1 MTYCRNLF
9 NYQRRKSSPVNIA
22 QVPLGGSYPVRI
34 QSMTNCSTLDT
45 VCCVEQIKKIVA
57 AGADYVRLTAQGT
70 KEAENLGNIRRVIRK
85 QGVEVPLIA
94 DIHFNPKAA
103 EMAASQVEKVRIN
116 PGNFADPLHIE
127 LPEGGVSD
135 LGGVSIP
142 ELEKQK
148 IRERLLPLLA
158 ICKKRG
164 TALRIGV
171 NHGSLSSRMM
181 LRYGDSPRGMVES
194 CMEYLRIC
202 VEEDFSQVVISI
214 KSSNT
219 LAMIYTVR
227 LLVKTMEA
235 EGMNFPLHLGVT
247 EAGDGEDGRIKSAV
261 GIGSLLL
268 DGIGDTVRVSLSE
281 DPEVEI
287 PVARKLVEYV
297 EERKGHAL
305 INAKAFEGFDPYSY
319 KRRESKKAG
328 IIGKEQVPVVIQD
341 HSQGLTTDY
350 SFADPMPDFIYLG
363 AKTPEAPR
371 KDNIPQICDYRVY
384 REQTQCYPLFEVAQI
399 EELSGC
405 KAALRFLRVCHT
417 DLNEGLLQQ
426 LEKEQNLVLWLYSSH
441 LNAAA
446 EMRAAFHTLLNLGS
460 YLPVVVA
467 AAYSTEDV
475 ENLQVQA
482 ATDFGFLLAD
492 GFGDGVCISA
502 GGLQAECLSLMF
514 GILQATRS
522 RISKTEYIS
531 CPGCGRTLFNLQ
543 STLAKVKAGTSHLK
557 GLKIAVMGC
566 IVNGP
571 GEMADADY
579 GYVGAGRGR
588 ISLYKGKLCVEKN
601 IPEEEALERL
611 LDLIQK
617 DR

>member
-1 MTYCRNLF
+1 
-9 NYQRRKSSPVNIA
+9 
-22 QVPLGGSYPVRI
+22 
-34 QSMTNCSTLDT
+34 
-45 VCCVEQIKKIVA
+45 VEQIKKIVA
-57 AGADYVRLTAQGT
+57 AGADYVRLTAQGS
-70 KEAENLGNIRRVIRK
+70 KEAENLGNIRREIRK

-94 DIHFNPKAA
+94 DIHFNPSVA
-103 EMAASQVEKVRIN
+103 ELAASQVEKVRIN

-127 LPEGGVSD
+127 PPRGKESDQVGTTVPE
-135 LGGVSIP
+135 I
-142 ELEKQK
+142 EKQK
-148 IRERLLPLLA
+148 VRERLLPLLA

-181 LRYGDSPRGMVES
+181 LRYGDSPLGMVES

-202 VEEDFSQVVISI
+202 AEEDFRQVVVSI

-219 LAMIYTVR
+219 LAMIQTVR
-227 LLVKTMEA
+227 LLVKTMDA
-235 EGMNFPLHLGVT
+235 EGMNFSLHLGVT

-281 DPEVEI
+281 DPEAEI

-297 EERKGHAL
+297 EGRKGHAL
-305 INAKAFEGFDPYSY
+305 IDAKASENFDPYSY
-319 KRRESKKAG
+319 RRRESKKAG
-328 IIGKEQVPVVIQD
+328 IIGRGQVPVVIQD

-350 SFADPMPDFIYLG
+350 SFADPKPDFIYLG
-363 AKTPEAPR
+363 AQVPEAPR
-371 KDNIPQICDYRVY
+371 KDNIPQICDYKAY
-384 REQTQCYPLFEVAQI
+384 REQAQCYPLFEVAQI
-399 EELSGC
+399 EELAGC
-405 KAALRFLRVCHT
+405 RAALRFLRVCHT
-417 DLNEGLLQQ
+417 DLNEGLLRQ
-426 LEKEQNLVLWLYSSH
+426 LEKEQNLILWLYSSH

-446 EMRAAFHTLLNLGS
+446 EMRAAFHALLNLGS
-460 YLPVVVA
+460 HLPVVVA
-467 AAYSTEDV
+467 SSYSTEDV

-482 ATDFGFLLAD
+482 ATDLGFLLAD

-502 GGLQAECLSLMF
+502 GGLQTECLSLMF

-543 STLAKVKAGTSHLK
+543 NTLAKVKAGTSHLK

-601 IPEEEALERL
+601 IPEDEALERL
-611 LDLIQK
+611 LNLIQK

>member
-1 MTYCRNLF
+1 MTYCQNLF
-9 NYQRRKSSPVNIA
+9 NYQRRKSFPVDIA
-22 QVPLGGSYPVRI
+22 QVPLGGTYPVRI

-70 KEAENLGNIRRVIRK
+70 REAENLGNIRKEIRK

-94 DIHFNPKAA
+94 DIHFNPRAA
-103 EMAASQVEKVRIN
+103 ELAASKIEKVRIN

-127 LPEGGVSD
+127 LPGDGVS
-135 LGGVSIP
+135 
-142 ELEKQK
+142 ELKFEKEK
-148 IRERLLPLLA
+148 VRERLLPLLA
-158 ICKKRG
+158 ICKENS

-202 VEEDFSQVVISI
+202 LEEDFRQVVVSI

-219 LAMIYTVR
+219 LAMIQTVR

-235 EGMNFPLHLGVT
+235 ERMSFPLHLGVT

-268 DGIGDTVRVSLSE
+268 DGIGDTIRVSLSE
-281 DPEVEI
+281 DPEAEI
-287 PVARKLVEYV
+287 PVARKLVKYV
-297 EERKGHAL
+297 EKRKGHTIIDAR
-305 INAKAFEGFDPYSY
+305 AFEGFDPYTY
-319 KRRESKKAG
+319 KRRESKKTG
-328 IIGKEQVPVVIQD
+328 IFGNGQVPVVIQD
-341 HSQGLTTDY
+341 HSQGLTKDY
-350 SFADPMPDFIYLG
+350 SFADPKPDFIYLG
-363 AKTPEAPR
+363 AKAPEAPR
-371 KDNIPQICDYRVY
+371 KDNIPQICNYEVY
-384 REQTQCYPLFEVAQI
+384 RGQAQCFPLFEVGQI
-399 EELSGC
+399 DELPGC
-405 KAALRFLRVCHT
+405 KAVLRFLRVSYSN
-417 DLNEGLLQQ
+417 LNTELLQQ
-426 LEKEQNLVLWLYSSH
+426 LEKEENIILWLYSTH
-441 LNAAA
+441 QNTAA
-446 EMRAAFHTLLNLGS
+446 EMRAAFHTLLNLDFH
-460 YLPVVVA
+460 LPVVVTA
-467 AAYSTEDV
+467 TYSTEDA
-475 ENLQVQA
+475 ESLQVQA

-502 GGLQAECLSLMF
+502 GALQTECLSLMF

-601 IPEEEALERL
+601 IPEEEALDKL
-611 LDLIQK
+611 LAFIK
-617 DR
+617 TDRN